1 MTNNENPL
9 LRQSV
14 HAVLGYPGHNDL
26 PDARLLPKPTNSAKA
41 NATQIG
47 GDHYKG
53 KAVQPWDFIAA
64 NELDYF
70 QGNIIKYVTRWRD
83 KSGIQDLRKALH
95 YLEKYIEL
103 NEAK

>member
-1 MTNNENPL
+1 MK
-9 LRQSV
+9 
-14 HAVLGYPGHNDL
+14 NDIVKE
-26 PDARLLPKPTNSAKA
+26 LPKPTNPANA

-103 NEAK
+103 NEVK